1 MSLPSQTT
9 TAKRPNPFVL
19 DAKKH
24 VHSRS
29 QTASSAAPLVV
40 FPAKTPGKKKPG
52 QVSSSA
58 EKGPSASPLTVQKP
72 RVQKRPDDFARKAE
86 RAFKA
91 LLVLLFIFILL
102 PVSVQQQVYRLLPLP
117 ELGIPVMQQSGT
129 GIPVAYDYVS
139 SPFGQRW
146 GRKHQGI
153 DLAAPAGKPI
163 YAAMTGKVVYSGWE
177 SGYGNSV
184 VLQHGKGIKTR
195 YAHCSRLLVKKGQ
208 LIPKGAVIARVGSTG
223 HSTGP
228 HLHFEVLV
236 KGTRKNPAWYFRF
249 AQSSESKNGP
259 QIKRIA
265 LATD

>member
-9 TAKRPNPFVL
+9 IAKRPNPFVL
-19 DAKKH
+19 DAKKP

-29 QTASSAAPLVV
+29 RPASSAAPLVV
-40 FPAKTPGKKKPG
+40 FPAKAPSKKRG
-52 QVSSSA
+52 HVTSSA
-58 EKGPSASPLTVQKP
+58 EKGQPAQPLLRQTLSGPKSS
-72 RVQKRPDDFARKAE
+72 DDFARKTE
-86 RAFKA
+86 RIFKT

-117 ELGIPVMQQSGT
+117 ALESQVQNLQQS

-139 SPFGQRW
+139 SPFGRRW
-146 GRKHQGI
+146 GRRHQGI
-153 DLAAPAGKPI
+153 DLAAPTGKPI
-163 YAAMTGKVVYSGWE
+163 YAAMTGQVVYSGWE

-208 LIPKGAVIARVGSTG
+208 LIPKGAEIARVGSTG

-236 KGTRKNPAWYFRF
+236 KGIRKNPAWYFRF
-249 AQSSESKNGP
+249 AQANRP
-259 QIKRIA
+259 QIKHIT